1 MKRWET
7 NNIVHTFLTLSI
19 FLRVKV
25 IKKVTMNS
33 FYYRIFIKEKYEQC
47 TLTRLSDFYKM
58 TNIKIHVLKI
68 HGYLIY
74 NWSNI

>member
-1 MKRWET
+1 
-7 NNIVHTFLTLSI
+7 
-19 FLRVKV
+19 
-25 IKKVTMNS
+25 MNS

-47 TLTRLSDFYKM
+47 TLMRLSDFYKM

-74 NWSNI
+74 N